1 MLVDDSVMEKL
12 DYSYSA
18 LRRKLDF
25 YMRELNEIFRSTVL
39 SKPSHNMVF
48 MTIRY
53 VKYLRN
59 FLPGCSNGDVG
70 TLHDVIL

>member
-39 SKPSHNMVF
+39 SKPPHNMVF